1 MASANVPRSDYKVI
15 EGYANGVLA
24 GSPGVYNGQAHVFG
38 YNYNDGSG
46 RSNETALRLDGRY
59 ASYESHSI
67 ENTGERIW
75 FLSQA
80 AQKIVD
86 KYPGDFDYVYLAVM
100 NGDDEINDTVTLVT
114 FTFSK
119 NKT

>member
-1 MASANVPRSDYKVI
+1 
-15 EGYANGVLA
+15 
-24 GSPGVYNGQAHVFG
+24 
-38 YNYNDGSG
+38 
-46 RSNETALRLDGRY
+46 
-59 ASYESHSI
+59 
-67 ENTGERIW
+67 
-75 FLSQA
+75 LSQA